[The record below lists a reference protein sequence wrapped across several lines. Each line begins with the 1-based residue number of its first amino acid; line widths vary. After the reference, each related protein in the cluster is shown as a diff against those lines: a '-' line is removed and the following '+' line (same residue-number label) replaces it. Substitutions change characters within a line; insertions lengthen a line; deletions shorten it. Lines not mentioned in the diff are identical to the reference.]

1 MTTKQAAKQS
11 TGAMGKAALMA
22 LVASVALAACNKD
35 VILEGTRF
43 PIRAPLADSIPVEG
57 EPAPVP
63 PPDRA
68 ANQTAAI
75 SLPAAVANADWPQ
88 RGGSVRHSGP
98 HGALSAAPQLV
109 WSVAIG
115 AGNSKKNRIEAAPVV
130 SGGAVFV
137 MDALSGVTAV
147 SVQGAKLWQADLT
160 ASFDNGGGVSGG
172 GLAADGGRLYATTG
186 YGETIALNI
195 ADGTILWRQR
205 LGAMPTGAPA
215 VAGNVVYVVGA
226 DGTGWALN
234 AATGRILWQA
244 TGVSNV
250 EPFRFQAG
258 ASPAVDGNRVV
269 FPFSSGVL
277 LAVETG
283 TGTAIWSSAVSGK
296 RLGRSYATSGDVTGD
311 PVMVGGVVYAGTEA
325 GQTGAFAQDTGEV
338 IWTAG
343 EGALNPPLVVG
354 GSVFVANDEGRL
366 VRLNARDGQT
376 IWAVD
381 LPYFT
386 KTKPKKL
393 MEITASF
400 GPVLA
405 GGHIVVGS
413 SDGQLRLFNP
423 TDGSLAGQVDLPGG
437 AATPPALAQGLLF
450 IVNTKGQLL
459 AFR

>member
-1 MTTKQAAKQS
+1 MTNRQAAKQS
-11 TGAMGKAALMA
+11 KGAVGKAALMA
-22 LVASVALAACNKD
+22 LVASVALSACNKD

-43 PIRAPLADSIPVEG
+43 PIRTPLADSVPVEG
-57 EPAPVP
+57 QPEPVP
-63 PPDRA
+63 PPDRV
-68 ANQTAAI
+68 ANTSAPI
-75 SLPAAVANADWPQ
+75 SLPSAIVNADWPQ

-115 AGNSKKNRIEAAPVV
+115 VGNSKKNRINAAPVV
-130 SGGAVFV
+130 SGGSVFV

-147 SVQGAKLWQADLT
+147 SVQGAKLWYADLT
-160 ASFDNGGGVSGG
+160 APFDNGGGVSGG

-186 YGETIALNI
+186 YGETIALN
-195 ADGTILWRQR
+195 ATDGKVLWRQR

-226 DGTGWALN
+226 DGTAWALN
-234 AATGRILWQA
+234 AATGRIVWQA
-244 TGVSNV
+244 TGATNV
-250 EPFRFQAG
+250 EQFRFEAG
-258 ASPAVDGNRVV
+258 ASPAVDGNTVV
-269 FPFSSGVL
+269 LPFSSGIL
-277 LAVETG
+277 LAVDAG

-311 PVMVGGVVYAGTEA
+311 PVMTGGVVYAGTEA
-325 GQTGAFAQDTGEV
+325 GQTGAFAQATGETL
-338 IWTAG
+338 WTAG

-393 MEITASF
+393 MKITASF

>member
-1 MTTKQAAKQS
+1 M
-11 TGAMGKAALMA
+11 
-22 LVASVALAACNKD
+22 
-35 VILEGTRF
+35 
-43 PIRAPLADSIPVEG
+43 
-57 EPAPVP
+57 
-63 PPDRA
+63 
-68 ANQTAAI
+68 
-75 SLPAAVANADWPQ
+75 
-88 RGGSVRHSGP
+88 RHSGP

-115 AGNSKKNRIEAAPVV
+115 AGNSKKNRINAAPVV
-130 SGGAVFV
+130 SGGSVFV

-147 SVQGAKLWQADLT
+147 SVQGAKLWYADLT
-160 ASFDNGGGVSGG
+160 ATFDNGGGVSGG

-186 YGETIALNI
+186 YGETIALNA
-195 ADGTILWRQR
+195 ADGKVLWRQR

-226 DGTGWALN
+226 DGTAWALN
-234 AATGRILWQA
+234 AATGRIVWQA
-244 TGVSNV
+244 TGATNV
-250 EPFRFQAG
+250 EQFRFEAG
-258 ASPAVDGNRVV
+258 ASPAVDGNTVV
-269 FPFSSGVL
+269 LPFSSGIL
-277 LAVETG
+277 LAVDAG
-283 TGTAIWSSAVSGK
+283 TGTAKWTAAVSGK

-311 PVMVGGVVYAGTEA
+311 PVMTGGVVYAGTEA
-325 GQTGAFAQDTGEV
+325 GQTGAFSQATGET

>member
-1 MTTKQAAKQS
+1 MTNRHAAKQS
-11 TGAMGKAALMA
+11 KGAMGKAALMA
-22 LVASVALAACNKD
+22 LVASVALSACNKD
-35 VILEGTRF
+35 VILSGTRF
-43 PIRAPLADSIPVEG
+43 PVRAPLADSVPVEG
-57 EPAPVP
+57 QPDPVA
-63 PPDRA
+63 PPDRVP
-68 ANQTAAI
+68 NQTAPIA
-75 SLPAAVANADWPQ
+75 LPAAVANADWPQ

-98 HGALSAAPQLV
+98 HSALSAAPQLV

-115 AGNSKKNRIEAAPVV
+115 AGESKKNRISAAPVV

-147 SVQGAKLWQADLT
+147 SVQGAKLWHADLT
-160 ASFDNGGGVSGG
+160 ATFDNGGGVSGG
-172 GLAADGGRLYATTG
+172 GLAADGARIYATTG
-186 YGETIALNI
+186 YGETIALNA
-195 ADGTILWRQR
+195 ADGSVLWRQR

-215 VAGNVVYVVGA
+215 VSGNVVYVVGA
-226 DGTGWALN
+226 DGTAWALN
-234 AATGRILWQA
+234 AASGRIVWQA
-244 TGVSNV
+244 TGASNV
-250 EPFRFQAG
+250 EPFRFEAG
-258 ASPAVDGNRVV
+258 ASPAVDGNMVV
-269 FPFSSGVL
+269 FPFSSGIL
-277 LAVETG
+277 LAVDAG
-283 TGTAIWSSAVSGK
+283 TGTAVWSSAVSGK
-296 RLGRSYATSGDVTGD
+296 RLGRAYATSGDVTGD
-311 PVMVGGVVYAGTEA
+311 PVMTGGVVYAGTEA
-325 GQTGAFAQDTGEV
+325 GQTGAFAQATGET

-366 VRLNARDGQT
+366 VRLSARDGQT

-386 KTKPKKL
+386 KAKPKKL
-393 MEITASF
+393 MKITASF

-413 SDGQLRLFNP
+413 SDGQLRFFNP
-423 TDGSLAGQVDLPGG
+423 TDGSLAAQVPLPGG

>member
-1 MTTKQAAKQS
+1 MTRRLTMTKTKARL
-11 TGAMGKAALMA
+11 GKAALLA
-22 LVASVALAACNKD
+22 LATSLALAACNKD
-35 VILEGTRF
+35 VILDGTRF
-43 PIRAPLADSIPVEG
+43 PIRAPLAASIPVEG
-57 EPAPVP
+57 QPAPVP
-63 PPDRA
+63 APDRP
-68 ANQTAAI
+68 ANQSAPI
-75 SLPAAVANADWPQ
+75 SLPAAVSNADWPQ

-115 AGNSKKNRIEAAPVV
+115 AGNSKKNRINAAPVV

-147 SVQGAKLWQADLT
+147 SVQGAKLWHADLT

-172 GLAADGGRLYATTG
+172 GLAADGARVYATTG
-186 YGETIALNI
+186 YGETIALNA
-195 ADGTILWRQR
+195 ADGTVLWRQR
-205 LGAMPTGAPA
+205 MGAMPTGAPA
-215 VAGNVVYVVGA
+215 VAGNVVFVVGA
-226 DGTGWALN
+226 DGTAWALN

-244 TGVSNV
+244 TGASNV
-250 EPFRFQAG
+250 EPFRFDAG
-258 ASPAVDGNRVV
+258 ASPAVDGALVV

-277 LAVETG
+277 LGVNTATGDAV
-283 TGTAIWSSAVSGK
+283 WSAAVSGK
-296 RLGRSYATSGDVTGD
+296 RLGRAYATSGDVTGD
-311 PVMVGGVVYAGTEA
+311 PVMTGGVVYAGTEA
-325 GQTGAFAQDTGEV
+325 GQTGAFDQATGNTL
-338 IWTAG
+338 WTAG

-393 MEITASF
+393 MQITASF

-405 GGHIVVGS
+405 GGHLVVSS
-413 SDGQLRLFNP
+413 SDGQLRFFNP
-423 TDGSLAGQVDLPGG
+423 TDGSLAGQVPLPGG
-437 AATPPALAQGLLF
+437 AATPAALAQGMLF
-450 IVNTKGQLL
+450 IVDTKGQLL

>member
-1 MTTKQAAKQS
+1 MTNRHAAKQS
-11 TGAMGKAALMA
+11 KGAMGKAALMA
-22 LVASVALAACNKD
+22 LVASVALSACNKD
-35 VILEGTRF
+35 VILSGTRF
-43 PIRAPLADSIPVEG
+43 PVRAPLADSVPVEG
-57 EPAPVP
+57 QPDPVA

-68 ANQTAAI
+68 PNQTAPIA
-75 SLPAAVANADWPQ
+75 LPAAVANAEWPQ

-115 AGNSKKNRIEAAPVV
+115 AGESKKNRISAAPVV

-147 SVQGAKLWQADLT
+147 SVQGAKLWHADLT
-160 ASFDNGGGVSGG
+160 ATFDNGGGVSGG
-172 GLAADGGRLYATTG
+172 GLAADGARIYATTG
-186 YGETIALNI
+186 YGETIALNA
-195 ADGTILWRQR
+195 ADGSVLWRQR

-215 VAGNVVYVVGA
+215 VSGNVVYVVGA
-226 DGTGWALN
+226 DGTAWALN
-234 AATGRILWQA
+234 AASGRIVWQA
-244 TGVSNV
+244 TGASNV
-250 EPFRFQAG
+250 EPFRFEAG
-258 ASPAVDGNRVV
+258 ASPAVDGNMVV
-269 FPFSSGVL
+269 FPFSSGIL
-277 LAVETG
+277 LAVDAG
-283 TGTAIWSSAVSGK
+283 TGTPVWSAAVSGE
-296 RLGRSYATSGDVTGD
+296 RLGRAYATSGDVTGD
-311 PVMVGGVVYAGTEA
+311 PVMTGGVVYAGTEA
-325 GQTGAFAQDTGEV
+325 GQTGAFVQATGETL
-338 IWTAG
+338 WTAG

-366 VRLNARDGQT
+366 VRLSARDGQT

-386 KTKPKKL
+386 KAKPKKL
-393 MEITASF
+393 MKITASF

-413 SDGQLRLFNP
+413 SDGQLRFFNP
-423 TDGSLAGQVDLPGG
+423 TDGSLAAQVPLPGG

>member
-1 MTTKQAAKQS
+1 MTKTKARL
-11 TGAMGKAALMA
+11 GKAALLA
-22 LVASVALAACNKD
+22 LATSLALAACNKD
-35 VILEGTRF
+35 VILDGTRF
-43 PIRAPLADSIPVEG
+43 PIRAPLAASIPVEG
-57 EPAPVP
+57 QPAPVP
-63 PPDRA
+63 APDRP
-68 ANQTAAI
+68 ANQSAPI
-75 SLPAAVANADWPQ
+75 SLPAAVSNADWPQ

-115 AGNSKKNRIEAAPVV
+115 AGNSKKNRINAAPVV

-147 SVQGAKLWQADLT
+147 SVQGAKLWHADLT

-172 GLAADGGRLYATTG
+172 GLAADGARVYATTG
-186 YGETIALNI
+186 YGETIALNA
-195 ADGTILWRQR
+195 ADGTVLWRQR
-205 LGAMPTGAPA
+205 MGAMPTGAPA
-215 VAGNVVYVVGA
+215 VSGNVVFVVGA
-226 DGTGWALN
+226 DGTAWALN

-244 TGVSNV
+244 TGASNV
-250 EPFRFQAG
+250 EPFRFDAG
-258 ASPAVDGNRVV
+258 ASPAVDGALVV

-277 LAVETG
+277 LGVNTATGDAV
-283 TGTAIWSSAVSGK
+283 WSAAVSGK
-296 RLGRSYATSGDVTGD
+296 RLGRAYATSGDVTGD
-311 PVMVGGVVYAGTEA
+311 PVMTGGVVYAGTEA
-325 GQTGAFAQDTGEV
+325 GQTGAFDQATGNTL
-338 IWTAG
+338 WTAG

-393 MEITASF
+393 MQITASF

-405 GGHIVVGS
+405 GGHLVVSS
-413 SDGQLRLFNP
+413 SDGQLRFFNP
-423 TDGSLAGQVDLPGG
+423 TDGSLAGQVPLPGG
-437 AATPPALAQGLLF
+437 AATPAALAQGMLF
-450 IVNTKGQLL
+450 IVDTKGQLL

>member
-1 MTTKQAAKQS
+1 MITRQVAKQGK
-11 TGAMGKAALMA
+11 GAWGKAA
-22 LVASVALAACNKD
+22 LVASVTLLALASCTKD

-43 PIRAPLADSIPVEG
+43 PIRAPLADSIPLEG
-57 EPAPVP
+57 QAAPVP
-63 PPDRA
+63 PPDRP
-68 ANQTAAI
+68 ANQTAPI
-75 SLPAAVANADWPQ
+75 SLPAAISNADWPQ

-130 SGGAVFV
+130 AGGLVFV

-147 SVQGAKLWQADLT
+147 SVQGAKLWYADLT

-172 GLAADGGRLYATTG
+172 GLAADSGRLYATTG
-186 YGETIALNI
+186 YGETIALNA
-195 ADGTILWRQR
+195 ADGKVLWRQR

-215 VAGNVVYVVGA
+215 VAGNAVFVMGA
-226 DGTGWALN
+226 DGTAWALN

-244 TGVSNV
+244 TGASNA
-250 EPFRFQAG
+250 EPLRFDAG
-258 ASPAVDGNRVV
+258 ASAAVDGGMVV
-269 FPFSSGVL
+269 LPFSSGIL
-277 LAVETG
+277 LAVQAG
-283 TGTAIWSSAVSGK
+283 TGAEVWSAAVSGK
-296 RLGRSYATSGDVTGD
+296 RLGRAYATSGDVTGD
-311 PVMVGGVVYAGTEA
+311 PVMTGGVVYAGTAA
-325 GQTGAFAQDTGEV
+325 GQTRAFAQATGEA

-366 VRLNARDGQT
+366 VRLNARNGHT
-376 IWAVD
+376 IWAID

-405 GGHIVVGS
+405 GGHLVVGS

-423 TDGSLAGQVDLPGG
+423 TDGSLAGQVPLPGG
-437 AATPPALAQGLLF
+437 AATPPALAQGMLF
-450 IVNTKGQLL
+450 VVNTKGQLL